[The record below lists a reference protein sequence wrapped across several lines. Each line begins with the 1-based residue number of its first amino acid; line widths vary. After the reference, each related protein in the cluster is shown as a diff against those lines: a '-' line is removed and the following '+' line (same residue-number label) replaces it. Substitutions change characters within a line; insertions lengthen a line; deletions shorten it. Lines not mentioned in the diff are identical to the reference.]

1 MTSSDPGRFSTVVW
15 RKSSRSTAGN
25 QCVEVGR
32 VDTYG
37 GTHAI
42 RDSKD
47 PDRGPVIIR
56 ATEWKAFMARI
67 KSGYFDL

>member
-1 MTSSDPGRFSTVVW
+1 MTSSSPGRFTNVVW

-32 VDTYG
+32 VDTSG
-37 GTHAI
+37 GTHVI
-42 RDSKD
+42 RDSKN
-47 PDRGPVIIR
+47 PDRGHVIVGP
-56 ATEWKAFMARI
+56 AVWKAFMARI